1 MSCYYRRKPYL
12 RLRNYNYSGNGY
24 YFITI
29 CTQYRLNLFGEIRNN
44 KIVLSSAG
52 KMINNWYLST
62 RHKFKEIA
70 LDKYVIM
77 PNHIHGII
85 IINSKEKKNSLSKII
100 QWFKTMTT
108 NEYIRGV
115 KEKRYKP
122 FEKRLWQENYH
133 DHIIRDEKDYMRIQK
148 YIIENPILWNRDY
161 YNK

>member
-1 MSCYYRRKPYL
+1 MSYYYQRRPYL

-29 CTQYRLNLFGEIRNN
+29 CTQDRLNLFGKINDN
-44 KIVLSSAG
+44 KIILNNAG
-52 KMINNWYLST
+52 KMINNWYLDIK
-62 RHKFKEIA
+62 RKFKEIV

-85 IINSKEKKNSLSKII
+85 IINAKKEENSLFKII

-108 NEYIRGV
+108 NEYIKGV
-115 KEKRYKP
+115 REKRYKP
-122 FEKRLWQENYH
+122 FEKRIWQQSYH
-133 DHIIRDEKDYMRIQK
+133 DYIIHSKEDYYRIQK
-148 YIIENPILWNRDY
+148 YIIENPLLWNKDC